1 MEQWSLYLQKVL
13 GLFKELIG
21 LKKWLCTLIIL
32 FISFGFITVDA
43 KGTEVYIAL
52 GDSLAAGQTPNRAID
67 TGYTDLIAQ
76 KLTRT
81 GQLAYY
87 TKALAYPGY
96 TTADVLAKVKTDEA
110 KETLK
115 NATLVTIS
123 AGANDLLQMVQVNST
138 SGSIAYQQIPADFAL
153 NNVRK
158 NIEQIITEVQAT
170 APKAK
175 IYVMGYYFAYPHV
188 RASQKEGIKKE
199 LDRLHTI
206 LKTQSEINGA
216 TYVSVEESFGV
227 NATTLL
233 PNPADVH
240 PTMEGYRVMANA
252 FFKQYNN
259 GIFVTQSELPAPNP
273 ITFEQILN
281 ATNDQMKSPVARSK
295 GMDNYYSLTEMK
307 PLI

>member
-1 MEQWSLYLQKVL
+1 M
-13 GLFKELIG
+13 
-21 LKKWLCTLIIL
+21 LCALIIL
-32 FISFGFITVDA
+32 AVSFGTITVEA
-43 KGTEVYIAL
+43 QGSEVYIAL

-87 TKALAYPGY
+87 SKALAFPGY
-96 TTADVLAKVKTDEA
+96 TTADVLARVQLDES
-110 KETLK
+110 KQLLK

-123 AGANDLLQMVQVNST
+123 AGANDLLQTVQVDAT
-138 SGSIAYQQIPADFAL
+138 SGSIAYKQITADFAL

-158 NIEQIITEVQAT
+158 NIEQIIQEVQAI
-170 APKAK
+170 APQAK

-188 RASQKEGIKKE
+188 RASQKEGLKKE
-199 LDRLHTI
+199 LDRLQTI
-206 LKTQSEINGA
+206 LKTQSVANGA
-216 TYVSVEESFGV
+216 TYVSVEESFGQG
-227 NATTLL
+227 ATTLL

-252 FFKQYNN
+252 FFSQYNN
-259 GIFVTQSELPAPNP
+259 RLVVTQNELPAPNP
-273 ITFEQILN
+273 LTFEQILN
-281 ATNDQMKSPVARSK
+281 ADKDQEKSPVSK
-295 GMDNYYSLTEMK
+295 SEGMVKYYSLTEMK

>member
-1 MEQWSLYLQKVL
+1 ML
-13 GLFKELIG
+13 G
-21 LKKWLCTLIIL
+21 TLIIL
-32 FISFGFITVDA
+32 FISFGSITVDA
-43 KGTEVYIAL
+43 KGSEVYIAL

-76 KLTRT
+76 KLTTT
-81 GQLAYY
+81 GQLAFYS
-87 TKALAYPGY
+87 KALAFPGY
-96 TTADVLAKVKTDEA
+96 TTADVLESIQTDEA
-110 KETLK
+110 KELLK
-115 NATLVTIS
+115 KATLVTIS

-138 SGSIAYQQIPADFAL
+138 SGSVAYQQISADFAL
-153 NNVRK
+153 NNARK
-158 NIEQIITEVQAT
+158 NIAQIIKEVQAL

-188 RASQKEGIKKE
+188 RESQKSGIKKE
-199 LDRLHTI
+199 LDRLQLI
-206 LKTQSEINGA
+206 LKKQSEAHGA

-240 PTMEGYRVMANA
+240 PTMEGYRLMANA
-252 FFKQYNN
+252 FFSQYNK

-273 ITFEQILN
+273 LSFEQILN
-281 ATNDQMKSPVARSK
+281 DSKEEGKSPVARAE
-295 GMDNYYSLTEMK
+295 GMDNYYSLTELK

>member
-1 MEQWSLYLQKVL
+1 M
-13 GLFKELIG
+13 
-21 LKKWLCTLIIL
+21 IIL
-32 FISFGFITVDA
+32 FVSFGSITVDA
-43 KGTEVYIAL
+43 KGSEVYIAL

-76 KLTRT
+76 ELSKT
-81 GQLAYY
+81 GGLAFYS
-87 TKALAYPGY
+87 KALAFPGY
-96 TTADVLAKVKTDEA
+96 TTANVLAKVQTDDA
-110 KETLK
+110 KEMLK

-138 SGSIAYQQIPADFAL
+138 SGSIAYEQIHADFAL

-158 NIEQIITEVQAT
+158 NIQQIIKEVQAI

-188 RASQKEGIKKE
+188 RESQKEGMKKE

-206 LKTQSEINGA
+206 LKTQSEANGA
-216 TYVSVEESFGV
+216 IYVSVEETFGI

-252 FFKQYNN
+252 FFSQYNN
-259 GIFVTQSELPAPNP
+259 RLVVTKDELPESNP
-273 ITFEQILN
+273 LTFEQLLK
-281 ATNDQMKSPVARSK
+281 ATKEQEKSPVSRSE
-295 GMDNYYSLTEMK
+295 GMDKYYSFTEMK

>member
-1 MEQWSLYLQKVL
+1 ML
-13 GLFKELIG
+13 G
-21 LKKWLCTLIIL
+21 TLIIL
-32 FISFGFITVDA
+32 FISFGSITVDA

-76 KLTRT
+76 KLTTT
-81 GQLAYY
+81 GQLAFYS
-87 TKALAYPGY
+87 KALAFPGY
-96 TTADVLAKVKTDEA
+96 TTADVLESIQTDEA
-110 KETLK
+110 KELLK
-115 NATLVTIS
+115 KATLVTIS

-138 SGSIAYQQIPADFAL
+138 SGSVAYQQISADFAL
-153 NNVRK
+153 NNARK
-158 NIEQIITEVQAT
+158 NIAQIIKEVQVLT
-170 APKAK
+170 PKAK

-188 RASQKEGIKKE
+188 RESQKSGIKKE
-199 LDRLHTI
+199 LDRLQLI
-206 LKTQSEINGA
+206 LKKQSEANGA

-240 PTMEGYRVMANA
+240 PTMEGYRIMANA
-252 FFKQYNN
+252 FFSQYNK

-273 ITFEQILN
+273 LSFEQILN
-281 ATNDQMKSPVARSK
+281 AASKEEGKSPVARVE
-295 GMDNYYSLTEMK
+295 GMDNYYSLTELK

>member
-1 MEQWSLYLQKVL
+1 ML
-13 GLFKELIG
+13 G
-21 LKKWLCTLIIL
+21 TLIIL
-32 FISFGFITVDA
+32 FISFGSITVDA
-43 KGTEVYIAL
+43 KGSEVYIAL

-76 KLTRT
+76 KLTTT
-81 GQLAYY
+81 GQLAFYS
-87 TKALAYPGY
+87 KALAFPGY
-96 TTADVLAKVKTDEA
+96 TTADVLESIQTDEA
-110 KETLK
+110 KELLK
-115 NATLVTIS
+115 KATLVTIS

-138 SGSIAYQQIPADFAL
+138 SGSVAYQQISADFAL
-153 NNVRK
+153 NNTRK
-158 NIEQIITEVQAT
+158 NIAQIIKEVQAL

-188 RASQKEGIKKE
+188 RESQKSGIKKE
-199 LDRLHTI
+199 LDRLQLI
-206 LKTQSEINGA
+206 LKKQSEANGA

-240 PTMEGYRVMANA
+240 PTMEGYRLMANA
-252 FFKQYNN
+252 FFSQYNK

-273 ITFEQILN
+273 LSFEQILN
-281 ATNDQMKSPVARSK
+281 DSKEEGKSPVARAE
-295 GMDNYYSLTEMK
+295 GMDNYYSLTELK

>member
-1 MEQWSLYLQKVL
+1 MN
-13 GLFKELIG
+13 
-21 LKKWLCTLIIL
+21 KWLCTLIIL
-32 FISFGFITVDA
+32 FVSFGSITVEA
-43 KGTEVYIAL
+43 KGSEVYIAL

-76 KLTRT
+76 KLTKT
-81 GQLAYY
+81 GQLAFYS
-87 TKALAYPGY
+87 KALAFPGY
-96 TTADVLAKVKTDEA
+96 TSADVLTKVQTDEA
-110 KETLK
+110 KEMLK

-123 AGANDLLQMVQVNST
+123 AGANDLLQMVQVNPT

-158 NIEQIITEVQAT
+158 NIVQIIKEVQAT

-175 IYVMGYYFAYPHV
+175 IYVMGYYFAYPHA

-206 LKTQSEINGA
+206 LKTQSEVNGA
-216 TYVSVEESFGV
+216 TYVSVEETFGV

-252 FFKQYNN
+252 FFLQHNN
-259 GIFVTQSELPAPNP
+259 RLVVSQNELQAPNP
-273 ITFEQILN
+273 LTFEQILN
-281 ATNDQMKSPVARSK
+281 ETKEKKKSPVSRSE
-295 GMDNYYSLTEMK
+295 GMDKYYSLTQLK

>member
-1 MEQWSLYLQKVL
+1 MH
-13 GLFKELIG
+13 GLFKELVS
-21 LKKWLCTLIIL
+21 LKKWVCTLIIL
-32 FISFGFITVDA
+32 VVSFGTITVDA
-43 KGTEVYIAL
+43 KGSEVYIAI

-87 TKALAYPGY
+87 SKALAFPGY
-96 TTADVLAKVKTDEA
+96 TTADVLAKVQTDEA
-110 KETLK
+110 KEMLK

-123 AGANDLLQMVQVNST
+123 AGANDLLQMVQVHST
-138 SGSIAYQQIPADFAL
+138 GGTIAYQQIHADFAL

-158 NIEQIITEVQAT
+158 NIEQIIKEVQAI

-175 IYVMGYYFAYPHV
+175 IYVMGYYFAYPHL
-188 RASQKEGIKKE
+188 RASQKVGIKKE

-206 LKTQSEINGA
+206 LKTQSEANGA
-216 TYVSVEESFGV
+216 TYLSVEDTFGE

-240 PTMEGYRVMANA
+240 PTMEGYRVMANT
-252 FFKQYNN
+252 FFSQYHN
-259 GIFVTQSELPAPNP
+259 GLVVTQDELPAPNP
-273 ITFEQILN
+273 LTFEQILN
-281 ATNDQMKSPVARSK
+281 STKKQEKSPVSRLE
-295 GMDNYYSLTEMK
+295 GMDQYYSLTQLK
-307 PLI
+307 PLV

>member
-1 MEQWSLYLQKVL
+1 MISLN
-13 GLFKELIG
+13 
-21 LKKWLCTLIIL
+21 KWLCTLIIL
-32 FISFGFITVDA
+32 FVSFGSITVEA
-43 KGTEVYIAL
+43 KGSEVYIAL

-76 KLTRT
+76 KLTKT
-81 GQLAYY
+81 GQLAFYS
-87 TKALAYPGY
+87 KALAFPGY
-96 TTADVLAKVKTDEA
+96 TSADVLTKVQTDEA
-110 KETLK
+110 KEMLK

-123 AGANDLLQMVQVNST
+123 AGANDLLQMVQVNPT
-138 SGSIAYQQIPADFAL
+138 SGSIAYQQIPANFAL

-158 NIEQIITEVQAT
+158 NIVQIIKEVQAT

-175 IYVMGYYFAYPHV
+175 IYVMGYYFAYPHA

-206 LKTQSEINGA
+206 LKTQSEVNGA
-216 TYVSVEESFGV
+216 TYVSVEETFGV

-252 FFKQYNN
+252 FFSQYNN
-259 GIFVTQSELPAPNP
+259 RLVVSQNELPVPNP
-273 ITFEQILN
+273 LTFERILN
-281 ATNDQMKSPVARSK
+281 DTKEKKKSPVSRSE
-295 GMDNYYSLTEMK
+295 GMDKYYSLTQLK

>member
-1 MEQWSLYLQKVL
+1 ML
-13 GLFKELIG
+13 G
-21 LKKWLCTLIIL
+21 TLIIL
-32 FISFGFITVDA
+32 FITFGSITVDA
-43 KGTEVYIAL
+43 KGSEVYIAL

-76 KLTRT
+76 KLTTT
-81 GQLAYY
+81 GQLAFYS
-87 TKALAYPGY
+87 KALAFPGY
-96 TTADVLAKVKTDEA
+96 TTADVLESIQTDEA
-110 KETLK
+110 KELLK
-115 NATLVTIS
+115 KATLVTIS

-138 SGSIAYQQIPADFAL
+138 SGSVAYQQISADFAL
-153 NNVRK
+153 NNARK
-158 NIEQIITEVQAT
+158 NIAQIIKEVQAL

-188 RASQKEGIKKE
+188 RESQKSGIKKE
-199 LDRLHTI
+199 LDRLQLI
-206 LKTQSEINGA
+206 LKKQSEANGA

-240 PTMEGYRVMANA
+240 PTMEGYRLMANA
-252 FFKQYNN
+252 FFSQYNK

-273 ITFEQILN
+273 LSFEQILN
-281 ATNDQMKSPVARSK
+281 DSKEEGKSPVARAE
-295 GMDNYYSLTEMK
+295 GMDNYYSLTELK

>member
-1 MEQWSLYLQKVL
+1 MISLN
-13 GLFKELIG
+13 
-21 LKKWLCTLIIL
+21 KWLCTLIIL
-32 FISFGFITVDA
+32 FVSFGSITVEA
-43 KGTEVYIAL
+43 KGSEVYIAL

-76 KLTRT
+76 KLTKT
-81 GQLAYY
+81 GQLAFYS
-87 TKALAYPGY
+87 KALAFPGY
-96 TTADVLAKVKTDEA
+96 TSADVLTKVQADEA
-110 KETLK
+110 KEMLK

-123 AGANDLLQMVQVNST
+123 AGANDLLQMVQVNPT

-158 NIEQIITEVQAT
+158 NIVQIIKEVQAT

-175 IYVMGYYFAYPHV
+175 IYVMGYYFAYPHA

-206 LKTQSEINGA
+206 LKTQSEVNGA
-216 TYVSVEESFGV
+216 TYVSVEETFGV

-252 FFKQYNN
+252 FFSQYNN
-259 GIFVTQSELPAPNP
+259 RLVVSQNELPAPNP

-281 ATNDQMKSPVARSK
+281 ATKEKKKSPVSK
-295 GMDNYYSLTEMK
+295 SEGMDKYYSLTQLK

>member
-1 MEQWSLYLQKVL
+1 MN
-13 GLFKELIG
+13 
-21 LKKWLCTLIIL
+21 KWLCTLIIL
-32 FISFGFITVDA
+32 FVSFGSITVEA
-43 KGTEVYIAL
+43 KGSEVYIAL

-76 KLTRT
+76 KLTKT
-81 GQLAYY
+81 GQLAFYS
-87 TKALAYPGY
+87 KALAFPGY
-96 TTADVLAKVKTDEA
+96 TSADVLTKVQTDEA
-110 KETLK
+110 KEMLK

-123 AGANDLLQMVQVNST
+123 AGANDLLQMVQVNPT

-158 NIEQIITEVQAT
+158 NIVQIIKEVQAT

-175 IYVMGYYFAYPHV
+175 IYVMGYYFAYPHTRV
-188 RASQKEGIKKE
+188 SQKEGIKKE

-206 LKTQSEINGA
+206 LKTQSEVNGA
-216 TYVSVEESFGV
+216 TYVSVEETFGV

-252 FFKQYNN
+252 FFSQYNN
-259 GIFVTQSELPAPNP
+259 RLVVSQNELPAPNP
-273 ITFEQILN
+273 LTFEQILN
-281 ATNDQMKSPVARSK
+281 ATKEKKKSPVSRSE
-295 GMDNYYSLTEMK
+295 GMDKYYSLTQLK

>member
-1 MEQWSLYLQKVL
+1 M
-13 GLFKELIG
+13 
-21 LKKWLCTLIIL
+21 KKWVCTLIIL
-32 FISFGFITVDA
+32 VVSFGTITVDA
-43 KGTEVYIAL
+43 KGSEVYIAI

-81 GQLAYY
+81 GQLAFYS
-87 TKALAYPGY
+87 KALAFPGY
-96 TTADVLAKVKTDEA
+96 TTADVLTKVQTDEA

-123 AGANDLLQMVQVNST
+123 AGANDLLQMVQVNSS
-138 SGSIAYQQIPADFAL
+138 SGSIAYQQLHADFAL

-158 NIEQIITEVQAT
+158 NIGQIIKEVQAI

-175 IYVMGYYFAYPHV
+175 IYVMGYYFAYPHL
-188 RASQKEGIKKE
+188 RASQKVGIKKE

-206 LKTQSEINGA
+206 LKKESEVNGA
-216 TYVSVEESFGV
+216 AYVSVEEPFGV
-227 NATTLL
+227 NATKLL

-240 PTMEGYRVMANA
+240 PTMEGYRIMANA
-252 FFKQYNN
+252 FFSQYNN
-259 GIFVTQSELPAPNP
+259 GLVVTHNELPTPNP
-273 ITFEQILN
+273 LTFEQILN
-281 ATNDQMKSPVARSK
+281 ASKEQEKSPVSRSVE
-295 GMDNYYSLTEMK
+295 MDQYYSLSEMK

>member
-1 MEQWSLYLQKVL
+1 MN
-13 GLFKELIG
+13 
-21 LKKWLCTLIIL
+21 KWLCTLIIL
-32 FISFGFITVDA
+32 FVSFGSITVEA
-43 KGTEVYIAL
+43 KGSEVYIAL

-76 KLTRT
+76 KLTKT
-81 GQLAYY
+81 GQLAFYS
-87 TKALAYPGY
+87 KALAFPGY
-96 TTADVLAKVKTDEA
+96 TSADVLTKVQTDEA
-110 KETLK
+110 KEMLK

-123 AGANDLLQMVQVNST
+123 AGANDLLQMVQVNPT
-138 SGSIAYQQIPADFAL
+138 SGSIAYQQIPANFAL

-158 NIEQIITEVQAT
+158 NIVQIIKEVQAT

-175 IYVMGYYFAYPHV
+175 IYVMGYYFAYPHA

-206 LKTQSEINGA
+206 LKTQSEVNGA
-216 TYVSVEESFGV
+216 TYVSVEETFGV

-252 FFKQYNN
+252 FFSQYNN
-259 GIFVTQSELPAPNP
+259 RLVVSQNELPVPNP
-273 ITFEQILN
+273 LTFERILN
-281 ATNDQMKSPVARSK
+281 DTKEKKKSPVSRSE
-295 GMDNYYSLTEMK
+295 GMDKYYSLTQLK

>member
-1 MEQWSLYLQKVL
+1 M
-13 GLFKELIG
+13 
-21 LKKWLCTLIIL
+21 LCTLIIL
-32 FISFGFITVDA
+32 AVSFGTITVEA
-43 KGTEVYIAL
+43 KGSEVYIAL

-76 KLTRT
+76 KLTGT

-87 TKALAYPGY
+87 SKALAFPGY
-96 TTADVLAKVKTDEA
+96 TTADVLAKVQSDES
-110 KETLK
+110 KQMLK

-123 AGANDLLQMVQVNST
+123 AGANDLLQTVQVNAT
-138 SGSIAYQQIPADFAL
+138 SGSIAYQQISADFAL

-158 NIEQIITEVQAT
+158 NIEQIIQEVQAI
-170 APKAK
+170 APQAK

-206 LKTQSEINGA
+206 LKTQSVANGA
-216 TYVSVEESFGV
+216 TYVSVEESFGQD
-227 NATTLL
+227 ATTLL

-252 FFKQYNN
+252 FFSQYNN
-259 GIFVTQSELPAPNP
+259 RLVVAQNELPAPNP
-273 ITFEQILN
+273 LTFEQILN
-281 ATNDQMKSPVARSK
+281 ADKDQEKSPVSK
-295 GMDNYYSLTEMK
+295 SEGMGKYYSLTEMK